1 MQKEYILDIQQL
13 KAFYEV
19 ARWRSFSKAAKELYL
34 SQPAVSRQISSLETE
49 IGLPLFIRTANHV
62 SLTDSGRKLLA
73 YAEEII
79 HTLEQAT
86 RTIQD
91 LRDLRQG
98 TVTLAADSFLS
109 QYFLP
114 RFAGE
119 FHRRYPS
126 LQLRIHTHAHA
137 DLPGLLADGL
147 IDLAFFC
154 GVEPSENLPLTQEPI
169 YHEKLF
175 LVTPAKSKSRAIG
188 QANAS
193 LEMFQPNSG
202 VAATSGKMPDIAGV
216 IAELSPFL
224 FPPATYSFT
233 KQYPDLLPP
242 ELSSE
247 EAPITVDSLEGIKTL
262 LLSSVGCS
270 ILPHSLI
277 KLELEQGHL
286 QGFPLNAS
294 FPIILT
300 YPKDLRLPHP
310 VLLLIGLIRKLI
322 NK

>member
-1 MQKEYILDIQQL
+1 MDIQQL

-49 IGLPLFIRTANHV
+49 TGLPLFIRTANHV
-62 SLTDSGRKLLA
+62 SLTDSGRKLLV

-86 RTIQD
+86 RTVQD

-98 TVTLAADSFLS
+98 TVTVAADSFLS
-109 QYFLP
+109 RYFLP

-126 LQLRIHTHAHA
+126 LQLRILTHAHA
-137 DLPGLLADGL
+137 DLPELLADGQ

-154 GVEPSENLPLTQEPI
+154 GVEPSENLPLTMEPLSQ
-169 YHEKLF
+169 EKLY
-175 LVTPAKSKSRAIG
+175 LVTPVKPNPKSKHLPETGLKIPHIPI
-188 QANAS
+188 
-193 LEMFQPNSG
+193 EK
-202 VAATSGKMPDIAGV
+202 AADLATV
-216 IAELSPFL
+216 IADSSPFL
-224 FPPATYSFT
+224 FPPPTYSFT
-233 KQYPDLLPP
+233 TQYLELLPP
-242 ELSSE
+242 GLSSA

-262 LLSSVGCS
+262 LHSGMGCS

-277 KLELEQGHL
+277 KPDLEQHLL
-286 QGFPLNAS
+286 QGIPLDAS

-300 YPKDLRLPHP
+300 YPKDSRLPHP
-310 VLLLIGLIRKLI
+310 VLLLVGIIRKLI
-322 NK
+322 HQ

>member
-1 MQKEYILDIQQL
+1 MDIQQL

-19 ARWRSFSKAAKELYL
+19 ARWHSFSKAAKELYL

-49 IGLPLFIRTANHV
+49 IGLPLFIRMANHV

-79 HTLEQAT
+79 HTFEQAT

-98 TVTLAADSFLS
+98 TVTVAADSFLS

-126 LQLRIHTHAHA
+126 LQIQIRTHPHA
-137 DLPGLLADGL
+137 DLPQLLTEGQ

-154 GVEPSENLPLTQEPI
+154 GMEPAENLPLTLEPLYQEQ
-169 YHEKLF
+169 LF
-175 LVTPAKSKSRAIG
+175 LVTPAKPNLKAKG
-188 QANAS
+188 QASAS
-193 LEMFQPNSG
+193 PEMYQPNP
-202 VAATSGKMPDIAGV
+202 AIPDRSGKITDIAGAV
-216 IAELSPFL
+216 AEFPPFL
-224 FPPATYSFT
+224 FPPSTYSFT
-233 KQYPDLLPP
+233 KKYTELLPP
-242 ELSSE
+242 ELSSA

-262 LLSSVGCS
+262 LLSGFGCS
-270 ILPHSLI
+270 ILPESLI
-277 KLELEQGHL
+277 NLELEQQHL
-286 QGFPLNAS
+286 QGIPLNSS

-300 YPKDLRLPHP
+300 YPKDSRLPHP
-310 VLLLIGLIRKLI
+310 VLLLIGIIRKLI
-322 NK
+322 NQ

>member
-1 MQKEYILDIQQL
+1 MDIQQL

-79 HTLEQAT
+79 HTLEQAA

-98 TVTLAADSFLS
+98 TVTIAADSFLS

-126 LQLRIHTHAHA
+126 LQLQIHTHAHA
-137 DLPGLLADGL
+137 DLPALLADGQV
-147 IDLAFFC
+147 DLAFFC
-154 GVEPSENLPLTQEPI
+154 GTEPSENLPLTMEPL
-169 YHEKLF
+169 YQEKLY
-175 LVTPAKSKSRAIG
+175 LVTPAKLETSVKSLAD
-188 QANAS
+188 AS
-193 LEMFQPNSG
+193 LEMSQPDSG
-202 VAATSGKMPDIAGV
+202 VTATSGKTSWIAAA
-216 IAELSPFL
+216 IAEFSPFL
-224 FPPATYSFT
+224 FPPSTYFFT

-242 ELSSE
+242 ELSSD

-262 LLSSVGCS
+262 LLSGVGCS

-277 KLELEQGHL
+277 KLELEQGRL
-286 QGFPLNAS
+286 QGIPLNS
-294 FPIILT
+294 TFPIILT

-310 VLLLIGLIRKLI
+310 VLLLIGII
-322 NK
+322 